1 MFYNTDRP
9 ASGPFYTLSLKK
21 ETLSFPVSL
30 LSLISIFSWKV
41 SLSLE
46 FMSVCSFSLCGTYV
60 YWFLCASM
68 CVFLCVTASVYICF
82 FFFFFAG
89 FWLICVRFL
98 MVWPFQLVTNFFFK
112 KKKNYVGLISVL
124 ILFIFKGYNLDQ
136 LILCPFFS
144 SFPLIFFLL
153 ELFMKL
159 YLMCREVEFFFYYFL
174 VYVYDL

>member
-82 FFFFFAG
+82 FFFFLLVFDWFVSD
-89 FWLICVRFL
+89 FWWFGLFSWLQIFFFLKKKIMLVWSRFL
-98 MVWPFQLVTNFFFK
+98 FFLFLK
-112 KKKNYVGLISVL
+112 DIILINSFCV
-124 ILFIFKGYNLDQ
+124 
-136 LILCPFFS
+136 PFFLH
-144 SFPLIFFLL
+144 FH
-153 ELFMKL
+153 
-159 YLMCREVEFFFYYFL
+159 
-174 VYVYDL
+174 

>member
-1 MFYNTDRP
+1 
-9 ASGPFYTLSLKK
+9 
-21 ETLSFPVSL
+21 
-30 LSLISIFSWKV
+30 
-41 SLSLE
+41 
-46 FMSVCSFSLCGTYV
+46 
-60 YWFLCASM
+60 
-68 CVFLCVTASVYICF
+68 
-82 FFFFFAG
+82 
-89 FWLICVRFL
+89 
-98 MVWPFQLVTNFFFK
+98 MVWPFQLVTNFFFL

-159 YLMCREVEFFFYYFL
+159 YLMCREVEFFYYYFL

>member
-1 MFYNTDRP
+1 VCKYVRVFMRY
-9 ASGPFYTLSLKK
+9 
-21 ETLSFPVSL
+21 SFCL
-30 LSLISIFSWKV
+30 YL
-41 SLSLE
+41 
-46 FMSVCSFSLCGTYV
+46 
-60 YWFLCASM
+60 FL
-68 CVFLCVTASVYICF
+68 F
-82 FFFFFAG
+82 FFFCWF
-89 FWLICVRFL
+89 LIDLCQIFDGLAFSVGY
-98 MVWPFQLVTNFFFK
+98 NFFFK